1 MKKLMVVLSVALVV
15 ALVVA
20 GVAGVIGGGQT
31 PSVYASRLAGIDGAG
46 ATGIQVQNLDAAQA
60 AQVVADFYK
69 QGGAAPVSIPLPSIA
84 PLGAYNI
91 YLPSEAKLTNGAY
104 AAIISGDR
112 QLAAIART
120 EWAQSGGA
128 ALYSNVAPSTMVAL
142 PLATKKYT
150 GQNSLVSIQNT
161 DPNQQAQVTLK
172 LYQTGNSTPVLT
184 KQYSIDKGTSITL
197 DMEIHPDFAAIPTPF
212 LGSLTV
218 ESATPVGVQSF
229 VDIETSPKAV
239 YAFEGVPAE
248 QAADKL
254 FAPLFRNEFYG
265 TTGISVV
272 NPGTTDVQVTVKFAG
287 SLGSCVG
294 QAYTQGPATIAPGS
308 SAVFYQANVNIP
320 GSGMSPLP
328 KNCAGAATIEAT
340 GGKVLA
346 IVNDASGNPA
356 APTTSAA
363 YNAVTTDL
371 GSKKVALPL
380 YRNKHTGAQ
389 LTTGI
394 QAMNIGTAVA
404 RAEIAFT
411 LSNGTQISGAGCG
424 GACQQ
429 NIDAGASYTWYPPSI
444 AALPANQ
451 YGSAFINSDQ
461 PLAVIV
467 NDASLT
473 GGMDAAIYNGIK
485 ADLQ

>member
-1 MKKLMVVLSVALVV
+1 
-15 ALVVA
+15 
-20 GVAGVIGGGQT
+20 
-31 PSVYASRLAGIDGAG
+31 
-46 ATGIQVQNLDAAQA
+46 
-60 AQVVADFYK
+60 
-69 QGGAAPVSIPLPSIA
+69 
-84 PLGAYNI
+84 
-91 YLPSEAKLTNGAY
+91 
-104 AAIISGDR
+104 
-112 QLAAIART
+112 
-120 EWAQSGGA
+120 
-128 ALYSNVAPSTMVAL
+128 
-142 PLATKKYT
+142 
-150 GQNSLVSIQNT
+150 
-161 DPNQQAQVTLK
+161 
-172 LYQTGNSTPVLT
+172 
-184 KQYSIDKGTSITL
+184 
-197 DMEIHPDFAAIPTPF
+197 METHPDFAAIPTPF
-212 LGSLTV
+212 LGSMTV

-254 FAPLFRNEFYG
+254 YAPLFRNKFYG

-272 NPGTTDVQVTVKFAG
+272 NPGTSPVQVTAKFVG
-287 SLGSCVG
+287 SLSQNNKGACVG
-294 QAYTQGPATIAPGS
+294 QTFTQGPATIAPGS
-308 SAVFYQANVNIP
+308 SAVFYQDNTVDVP
-320 GSGMSPLP
+320 GTGKSPVP
-328 KNCAGAATIEAT
+328 ADCAGSATIEAT

-356 APTTSAA
+356 APATSAA
-363 YNAVTTDL
+363 YNAVTADL

-380 YRNKHTGAQ
+380 YRNKHTNAQ

-394 QAMNIGTAVA
+394 QAMNIGTAAA

-424 GACQQ
+424 GCAQT
-429 NIDAGASYTWYPPSI
+429 IEPGGSYTWYPPSI

-451 YGSAFINSDQ
+451 FGSAFINSDQ

-473 GGMDAAIYNGIK
+473 GAMDAAIYNGIK